1 MYALIKGAA
10 QTYGLVSML
19 ADFGFQ
25 VGATVCTDASAAIG
39 MVHRQGFGKV
49 RHIDVQHFWLQKDVS
64 DGKQGAVKVWTDA
77 NPADLM
83 TKHLRPEVAGAHLEV
98 LGYRTSTGRAAN
110 AQKLM
115 ACSWG
120 DSKMIRRRRVRAAA
134 RMQRSNVTFACP
146 PPGAFYPKPTTTT
159 TRLQ

>member
-1 MYALIKGAA
+1 MAA
-10 QTYGLVSML
+10 E
-19 ADFGFQ
+19 
-25 VGATVCTDASAAIG
+25 DASE
-39 MVHRQGFGKV
+39 GKLGV
-49 RHIDVQHFWLQKDVS
+49 
-64 DGKQGAVKVWTDA
+64 VKAGTDA

-134 RMQRSNVTFACP
+134 RMQSSATAACP
-146 PPGAFYPKPTTTT
+146 PPGAFYPKPTLI
-159 TRLQ
+159 TRTS

>member
-1 MYALIKGAA
+1 MAA
-10 QTYGLVSML
+10 E
-19 ADFGFQ
+19 
-25 VGATVCTDASAAIG
+25 DASE
-39 MVHRQGFGKV
+39 GKLGV
-49 RHIDVQHFWLQKDVS
+49 
-64 DGKQGAVKVWTDA
+64 VKAGTDA

-83 TKHLRPEVAGAHLEV
+83 TKHLRPEVAGAHLEM
-98 LGYRTSTGRAAN
+98 LGYRASTGRAAN
-110 AQKLM
+110 APMLM

-134 RMQRSNVTFACP
+134 SMQTSSVTAACP